1 MTPKNTI
8 DDLRSHLFETLQAL
22 KRDKDPMEINRAQA
36 IANVANAIIESA
48 KVEVAFLK
56 TTGALKSTDFLPSED
71 EAARPRLPSAI
82 VDADAAREREEVAR
96 LARINAAKPP
106 ARRINGEEFETVFDG
121 KMSRA
126 GASIS
131 SR

>member
-22 KRDKDPMEINRAQA
+22 RREKDPMEINRAQA

-71 EAARPRLPSAI
+71 EPRRRLPDAI
-82 VDADAAREREEVAR
+82 LDADAARDREEAAR
-96 LARINAAKPP
+96 LARIQAVKPP
-106 ARRINGEEFETVFDG
+106 PRQINGEEFETVFNG
-121 KMSRA
+121 TMGRA
-126 GASIS
+126 GASVS

>member
-1 MTPKNTI
+1 VTPKNTI

-22 KRDKDPMEINRAQA
+22 RREKDPMEINRAQA

-71 EAARPRLPSAI
+71 EPRRRLPDAI
-82 VDADAAREREEVAR
+82 LDADAARDREEAAR
-96 LARINAAKPP
+96 LARIQAVKPP
-106 ARRINGEEFETVFDG
+106 PRQINGEEFETVFNG
-121 KMSRA
+121 TMGRA
-126 GASIS
+126 GASVS